1 MAKKRVTRKQLLKEP
16 DEFLTFTEKAVLY
29 IREHDRKFKYIAG
42 IVGVI
47 ILLYVGVNTGVGYI
61 NKKGQSAYNMGYRL
75 MSSLDDTG
83 LSPESEEVKQA
94 GELFQEVL
102 DDYSLSRASRLAFPE
117 LAYVKMVEKKYDEA
131 IPLYQEFLDK
141 APENS
146 PYQSLARIAI
156 AACHEAK
163 GEFEQAIE
171 ILNQV
176 AAHADDIF
184 KEQAL
189 FSLARLYSLAG
200 QKDKAREILEEFVE
214 KYQNSPYYALAKAHL
229 QEFRPEPG

>member
-16 DEFLTFTEKAVLY
+16 DEFLTFTEKAVRF

-42 IVGVI
+42 TVGAI
-47 ILLYVGVNTGVGYI
+47 ILLYVGVNTGVGYT
-61 NKKGQSAYNMGYRL
+61 NKKGQSTYNMGYRL
-75 MSSLDDTG
+75 MSAQNTD
-83 LSPESEEVKQA
+83 LSPESGEVKQA
-94 GELFQEVL
+94 EELFQEVL
-102 DDYSLSRASRLAFPE
+102 DDYSLSRASRLALPE
-117 LAYVKMVEKKYDEA
+117 LAYIKMVEKKYDEA

-176 AAHADDIF
+176 TAHADDIF

-189 FSLARLYSLAG
+189 FNLARVYSLAR
-200 QKDKAREILEEFVE
+200 QKDKAKEILEEFVE
-214 KYQNSPYYALAKAHL
+214 KYQNSPFFALAKAHL
-229 QEFRPEPG
+229 QKFSPEPG